1 MKVPEILQIETPQ
14 TPGSLASVLNVIAEM
29 GLVLEH
35 VTTVRRE
42 QGRTLWEITLEIEEA
57 EQETLLQ
64 RLSALHS
71 ARFVGWSDRAF
82 ERHRGGKIEMR
93 SRVAI
98 STQQILRDIY
108 IPGVARVCLAIQKD
122 PRKAHDYTYV
132 SRAVAVVSDGSA
144 VPGVGHVGARASLPV
159 MEGRAALLA
168 SLVGVSGVPILV
180 ESTSVEHFVETV
192 RAIAPSFGAILLANI
207 SSPRCFEIERKLR
220 AQLAMP
226 VLLDD
231 QHGTAV
237 VALAA
242 LINATRIAGIS
253 LGQTDVG
260 LIGLGS
266 AGLGIARL
274 LRTHGVNR
282 MFGTDIRPEAMGRFA
297 ELRGQGATLE
307 QVMARAR
314 IVIATTGTKGLIS
327 PQLVR
332 DDQIVLALSQPDP
345 EIEAV
350 AALNAGAAIAV
361 DGKSINNV
369 LAFPGLFAG
378 ALRAGALD
386 IDERMLLAAAQ
397 AIAQAAPDG
406 QLVPDPLNPA
416 VHESV
421 AAAVAAAAPASA
433 VATASAPAA
442 LSGGARPADRGDYA
456 STRR

>member
-1 MKVPEILQIETPQ
+1 MKIPEILQVETSQ
-14 TPGSLASVLNVIAEM
+14 KPGSLASVLNVIAAM
-29 GLVLEH
+29 HLLLEH

-57 EQETLLQ
+57 DQQLLLE
-64 RLSALHS
+64 RLSALES

-108 IPGVARVCLAIQKD
+108 IPGVARVCLAIEQD
-122 PRKAHDYTYV
+122 PSKAHEYTYV

-144 VPGVGHVGARASLPV
+144 IPGVGHVGARASLPV

-168 SLVGVSGVPILV
+168 SLVGVSGVPVLV

-192 RAIAPSFGAILLANI
+192 RAIAPSFGAILLANV

-220 AQLAMP
+220 AQLDMP

-237 VALAA
+237 VVLAA
-242 LINATRIAGIS
+242 LINATRIAG
-253 LGQTDVG
+253 LELADTDVG

-266 AGLGIARL
+266 AGLGVARL
-274 LRTHGVNR
+274 LRTHGVRR
-282 MFGTDIRPEAMGRFA
+282 MFGTDIRPEAMGRLA

-314 IVIATTGTKGLIS
+314 IVVATTGTRGLIA
-327 PQLVR
+327 PKLIER
-332 DDQIVLALSQPDP
+332 GQIVLALSQPDP
-345 EIEAV
+345 EIESV
-350 AALNAGAAIAV
+350 AALEAGAAIAV
-361 DGKSINNV
+361 DGRSINNV

-378 ALRAGALD
+378 ALRADARD
-386 IDERMLLAAAQ
+386 FDDRMLLAAAQ

-406 QLVPDPLNPA
+406 QLVPDALNPA
-416 VHESV
+416 VHEAV
-421 AAAVAAAAPASA
+421 AAAVAATCA
-433 VATASAPAA
+433 
-442 LSGGARPADRGDYA
+442 ARP
-456 STRR
+456 

>member
-1 MKVPEILQIETPQ
+1 MKIPEILQVETSQ
-14 TPGSLASVLNVIAEM
+14 KPGSLASVLNVIAGM
-29 GLVLEH
+29 HLLLEH

-57 EQETLLQ
+57 DQEQLVE
-64 RLSALHS
+64 RLSALES

-108 IPGVARVCLAIQKD
+108 IPGVARVCLAIEED
-122 PRKAHDYTYV
+122 PSKAHEYTYV

-144 VPGVGHVGARASLPV
+144 IPGVGHVGARASLPV
-159 MEGRAALLA
+159 MEGRAALLS
-168 SLVGVSGVPILV
+168 SLVGVSGVPVLV

-207 SSPRCFEIERKLR
+207 GSPRCFEIERKLR
-220 AQLAMP
+220 AQLDMP

-237 VALAA
+237 VVLAA
-242 LINATRIAGIS
+242 LINATRIAG
-253 LGQTDVG
+253 LTLADTDVG

-274 LRTHGVNR
+274 LRTHGVRR
-282 MFGTDIRPEAMGRFA
+282 MFGTDIRPEAMGRLA

-314 IVIATTGTKGLIS
+314 IVVATTGSRGLIT
-327 PQLVR
+327 PQLVER
-332 DDQIVLALSQPDP
+332 GQILLALSQPDP
-345 EIEAV
+345 EIESV
-350 AALNAGAAIAV
+350 AALEAGAAIAV
-361 DGKSINNV
+361 DGRSINNV

-378 ALRAGALD
+378 ALRADARD
-386 IDERMLLAAAQ
+386 FDDAMLLAAAQ
-397 AIAQAAPDG
+397 ALAQAAPDG
-406 QLVPDPLNPA
+406 QLVPDALNLA
-416 VHESV
+416 VHEAV
-421 AAAVAAAAPASA
+421 AAAVAAACAE
-433 VATASAPAA
+433 
-442 LSGGARPADRGDYA
+442 RP
-456 STRR
+456 